1 MVSAPPASVVIPC
14 RNGARHLAGM
24 LASLARDPL
33 AREIEVVVADNGST
47 DGSAGVAR
55 SFTDRLPLLRVVDA
69 SAERGR
75 TAACNA
81 GAAAATGDVLV
92 FVDADDE
99 VGDGYVSAL
108 VAACRDADLA
118 AAGVDGTRLN
128 EPWVAATRAT
138 GIEDDGLSRYLGFLP
153 IAGGGLL
160 GVRREVF
167 AALGGLR
174 AVPYAED
181 VDFSWRAQLA
191 GYRLAGAP
199 DAVLHYRYRDTLRG
213 IFTQAVRYGLSQ
225 PLLYRLYA
233 SAGMPRR
240 PVREAAADWWRL
252 LKRARHLRSRADVGA
267 WLFLVGILV
276 GRLRGSVRHRT
287 VFL

>member
-1 MVSAPPASVVIPC
+1 MTPPPASVVIPC

-33 AREIEVVVADNGST
+33 AREMEVVVADNGST
-47 DGSAGVAR
+47 DDSAAVAA

-99 VGDGYVSAL
+99 VNDGYVSAL

-118 AAGVDGTRLN
+118 AAGVDGTKLN

-138 GIEDDGLSRYLGFLP
+138 GIEPDGLSRYLGFLP

-160 GVRREVF
+160 GVRRSVF
-167 AALGGLR
+167 AALGGLHT
-174 AVPYAED
+174 VPYAED

-199 DAVLHYRYRDTLRG
+199 AAVLHYRYRDTLRG
-213 IFTQAVRYGLSQ
+213 IFTQAVNYGVSQ
-225 PLLYRLYA
+225 PLLYRMYA
-233 SAGMPRR
+233 PRGMPRR
-240 PVREAAADWWRL
+240 TVREAAADWWRL
-252 LKRARHLRSRADVGA
+252 VKRARHLRSRSDVGA

-276 GRLRGSVRHRT
+276 GRVRGSIRHR
-287 VFL
+287 VRFL

>member
-1 MVSAPPASVVIPC
+1 MTAPPATVVIPC
-14 RNGARHLAGM
+14 RNGARHLGGM

-33 AREIEVVVADNGST
+33 AREMEVVVADNGST
-47 DGSAGVAR
+47 DGSADVAR
-55 SFTDRLPLLRVVDA
+55 SFTGRLPLLRVVDA
-69 SAERGR
+69 SAVRGR

-99 VGDGYVSAL
+99 VNDGYVSAL

-118 AAGVDGTRLN
+118 AADIDGTKLN

-138 GIEDDGLSRYLGFLP
+138 GIEADGLSRYLGFLP
-153 IAGGGLL
+153 IAGGGVLA
-160 GVRREVF
+160 VRRRVWE
-167 AALGGLR
+167 ALGGLR
-174 AVPYAED
+174 TVPYAED

-199 DAVLHYRYRDTLRG
+199 GAVLHYRYRDTLRG
-213 IFTQAVRYGLSQ
+213 IFTQAVNYGVSQ

-233 SAGMPRR
+233 ADGMPRR
-240 PVREAAADWWRL
+240 SVREAADDWWRL
-252 LKRARHLRSRADVGA
+252 LKRARHLRSKADVGA
-267 WLFLVGILV
+267 WLFLVGVLA
-276 GRLRGSVRHRT
+276 GRVRGSLRHRT